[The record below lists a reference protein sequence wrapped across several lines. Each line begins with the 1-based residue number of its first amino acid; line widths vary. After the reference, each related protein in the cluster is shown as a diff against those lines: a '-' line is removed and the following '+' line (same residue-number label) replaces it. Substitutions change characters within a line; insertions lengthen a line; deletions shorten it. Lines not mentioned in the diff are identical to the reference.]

1 MILVSLFQ
9 LYRTI
14 VPSQTISFAARII
27 CQSLANVDLIGLC
40 IRPSRSNVCAV
51 SNVLLFYLYILGP
64 SSVKVAED
72 ACDRLVIGIQ
82 YKMCCVHWNSGYC
95 SEKYLPVRYVRHGE
109 KTSKH
114 RAHREKWGLSMAK
127 LMPMSYN
134 KLVPPLQ
141 HDGILPNWHKRTC
154 PHCGEGQVGKLQRI
168 KSKKAWLYR
177 CRTKVCQRFLCPH
190 DLHPIFFQG
199 QGIRCEIVSNLHYT
213 CVLYHCIRNNLQDSH
228 QNL

>member
-1 MILVSLFQ
+1 MVSLFQ

-14 VPSQTISFAARII
+14 VPSQTLSLAARII

-40 IRPSRSNVCAV
+40 IRPSRSGVCPV

-82 YKMCCVHWNSGYC
+82 YKMCCVHWNSCYC

-114 RAHREKWGLSMAK
+114 RAHREGCGLFIHK
-127 LMPMSYN
+127 LMSMSYKN
-134 KLVPPLQ
+134 LVLLLQ
-141 HDGILPNWHKRTC
+141 HDSIVPSWHKRTC
-154 PHCGEGQVGKLQRI
+154 QDCGEGQVGKLQRI
-168 KSKKAWLYR
+168 KSKKAWLCR
-177 CRTKVCQRFLCPH
+177 CKTNVCHLSTASLP
-190 DLHPIFFQG
+190 
-199 QGIRCEIVSNLHYT
+199 S
-213 CVLYHCIRNNLQDSH
+213 
-228 QNL
+228 